1 MRNAFRLLLAL
12 LITTSAL
19 AQTDIGVVDVKG
31 GDTISVSVSAYSPE
45 MLGLA
50 QTAFNTHGRLRL
62 VASGG
67 SYGVNFLSAGPNG
80 VKVIVTRGDRVSV
93 ETDASGRTIKSE
105 GGGGGSAVLT
115 QTVSGTSP
123 RNALLKAADV
133 AVNKIT
139 GLKGY
144 FAGKLAFVGE
154 RTGKSEVYTSDL
166 FFGELAKW
174 TSDGKQVLGPRWSPD
189 GQRVVYTSYRTSFP
203 DIYAI
208 DLAARRVSLLAS
220 FKGTNSGGR
229 YSPDGSKLAMVL
241 SGEGNPE
248 VYVGNPQGRQLKRL
262 TNNQAVEASPTFSPD
277 GSRVLFVSDSAG
289 GPQLFT
295 VPVSGGTATRVPTKI
310 SGYCAEPDWSR
321 ADPNKIVFTAKMGSG
336 YQIAVYDM
344 KAGASKIVSN
354 APTDAIEAVWLADGR
369 HVICTFRAANTRSLY
384 ILDTETGKKTRLS
397 PTAFGNASSAGYLAP

>member
-12 LITTSAL
+12 FIAGTAF
-19 AQTDIGVVDVKG
+19 AQTDIGIVTVNKG
-31 GDTISVSVSAYSPE
+31 ETISVSVTANVPD
-45 MLGLA
+45 LQNLA
-50 QTAFNTHGRLRL
+50 QTAFNTHGRLSL
-62 VASGG
+62 KASGG
-67 SYGVNFLSAGPNG
+67 SYSVNFASSGNS
-80 VKVIVTRGDRVSV
+80 VTVTVNR
-93 ETDASGRTIKSE
+93 
-105 GGGGGSAVLT
+105 GGSAVLT
-115 QTVSGTSP
+115 QTVSGNSP
-123 RNALLKAADV
+123 RQALLKAADV

-154 RTGKSEVYTSDL
+154 RTGKTEVYTSDL
-166 FFGELAKW
+166 FFGDLFKW

-208 DLAARRVSLLAS
+208 DLGARRVSLLAS

-229 YSPDGSKLAMVL
+229 YSPDGSRLAMVL

-277 GSRVLFVSDSAG
+277 GSRILFVSDSAG

-295 VPVSGGTATRVPTKI
+295 VPVNGGTASRVPTNI
-310 SGYCAEPDWSR
+310 SKYCAEPDWSL
-321 ADPNKIVFTAKMGSG
+321 ADPTKIAFTARIGSG
-336 YQIAVYDM
+336 YQVAVYDQ
-344 KAGASKIVSN
+344 KSGASKVVSTK
-354 APTDAIEAVWLADGR
+354 APSDAIEAVWLADGR
-369 HVICTFRAANTRSLY
+369 HLICTFRAANTRSLW
-384 ILDTETGKKTRLS
+384 IVDTESLKATRLS
-397 PTAFGNASSAGYLAP
+397 PAAFGNASSAGYLAP

>member
-12 LITTSAL
+12 LLPATAL

-31 GDTISVSVSAYSPE
+31 GDTISVSVTAYAPE
-45 MLGLA
+45 MLSLA

-62 VASGG
+62 VANGG

-80 VKVIVTRGDRVSV
+80 VKVIITRG
-93 ETDASGRTIKSE
+93 
-105 GGGGGSAVLT
+105 GSDVLT
-115 QTVSGTSP
+115 QTVAGTSP

-139 GLKGY
+139 GLRGY
-144 FAGKLAFVGE
+144 FAGKLAFVGD

-189 GQRVVYTSYRTSFP
+189 GRRVVYTSYRTSFP

-229 YSPDGSKLAMVL
+229 FSPDGSRLAMVL

-295 VPVSGGTATRVPTKI
+295 VPVGGGTPSRVPTKI
-310 SGYCAEPDWSR
+310 SGYCAEPDWSL

-344 KAGASKIVSN
+344 KAGASKVVSN

-369 HVICTFRAANTRSLY
+369 HVICTFRAANTRSLW
-384 ILDTETGKKTRLS
+384 ILDTESGKKTRLS
-397 PTAFGNASSAGYLAP
+397 PTAFGNAGSAGYLAP

>member
-12 LITTSAL
+12 FIAAPVFAQGTGRDIGTVDVAGADTIGVSVTANVPELQNL
-19 AQTDIGVVDVKG
+19 AQV
-31 GDTISVSVSAYSPE
+31 
-45 MLGLA
+45 
-50 QTAFNTHGRLRL
+50 AFNTHGRLSVR
-62 VASGG
+62 ASGG
-67 SYGVNFLSAGPNG
+67 SYTVNFASSGNT
-80 VKVIVTRGDRVSV
+80 VTVTVS
-93 ETDASGRTIKSE
+93 R
-105 GGGGGSAVLT
+105 GGSAVLT
-115 QTVSGTSP
+115 QTVSGSSP

-154 RTGKSEVYTSDL
+154 RTGKPEVYTSDL
-166 FFGELAKW
+166 FFGDLFKW
-174 TSDGKQVLGPRWSPD
+174 TSDGKQVLSPRWAPD

-208 DLAARRVSLLAS
+208 DLGARRVSLLAS

-229 YSPDGSKLAMVL
+229 YSPDGSRLAMVL

-295 VPVSGGTATRVPTKI
+295 VPVNGGTPSRVPTNI
-310 SGYCAEPDWSR
+310 SKYCAEPDWSL
-321 ADPNKIVFTAKMGSG
+321 ADPSKIVFTARVGSG
-336 YQIAVYDM
+336 YQIAVYNQ
-344 KAGASKIVSN
+344 KSGTSKLVSN

-384 ILDTETGKKTRLS
+384 ILDTESGKKTRLS
-397 PTAFGNASSAGYLAP
+397 PASFGNASSAGYLAP